1 MGRIARQA
9 RGARVGPRCFKG
21 TLIITGFI
29 ASDRRG
35 VQTTLGRNG
44 SDFSGSIF
52 GSLLDAGEI
61 HIWTDVDGVLSADP
75 RRVPD
80 AKVIDSLS
88 YNEAMELAYFGAKVI
103 HPQTMAPAVGRGI
116 PIWIRNTFAPQK
128 PGSLICAK
136 PDSKLP
142 VKGITSIENIA
153 MVNVEGAG
161 MIGVPGT
168 AHRLFGALR
177 EEGISVILIS
187 QGSSEHSICC
197 AIPGVEAERAARV
210 VAAAFDREIKEGQ
223 IQSIQVD
230 TDLAILAVVGDGMA
244 GLPGVSGKVFNALGS
259 AGVNVHAIAQG
270 ASERN
275 ISVVVDGKD
284 ATRAL
289 RAVHSG
295 FYLSPHTISI
305 GLIGPG
311 AVGRALLEQLAA
323 ESERL
328 RDEFKLDLRA
338 ARHHG
343 QQEDAAGRA
352 GHSPSKAGRR
362 RWTRAPRPRTSRKF
376 VEHLH
381 VDHLPHTV
389 IIDCTADESVAQAL
403 CRVARGRHPRGHAQ
417 QEGEQ
422 RPARATTSRSR
433 KRAALGGSSYLYEA
447 TVGAGLPVIQ
457 TLRDLR
463 ETGDKITSVEGI
475 FSGTLAYLFNVY
487 DGKTPFSRDRQG
499 RQGQGLHRAGS
510 ARRPVGHRLRAQGHH
525 PRPRDGPEAR
535 DERRAGGEPDSGRA
549 REGHHRR
556 FPERPAEVR
565 RRNEEA
571 IRRRRPRAAR
581 CCATWAGSRPTARP
595 RSVWPSST
603 SRMPSPTSR
612 SPTTW
617 CVTPPRATTPIR

>member
-1 MGRIARQA
+1 MSSPDPSAWVVHKFGGSSVADAECFRRVATILETLPPGRLGVVLSACRGVTDALLGLVARAEAQDDAYRGELDALRARHAAIAQSVLSADAAKLYMAAFDRDRHDIEGILHTVKLTRSAAQNVRDLIAGYGEIWSTKLFREFFAARAQGPAGTKSRPGAVQWVDARQC
-9 RGARVGPRCFKG
+9 VVVEWGPLGPAVQWEESRAKLRQLVPAGFNG

-52 GSLLDAGEI
+52 GSLLDSKEI

-116 PIWIRNTFAPQK
+116 PIWIRNTFAPQTA
-128 PGSLICAK
+128 GSLISAK

-230 TDLAILAVVGDGMA
+230 RDLAILAVVGDGMA
-244 GLPGVSGKVFNALGS
+244 GLPGISGKVFNSLGS

-275 ISVVVDGKD
+275 ISVVVDGKE

-295 FYLSPHTISI
+295 FYLSPHTVSI

-311 AVGRALLEQLAA
+311 AVGRVLLEQIAA
-323 ESERL
+323 ERERL
-328 RDEFKLDLRA
+328 LRDFKLDLRVRGIMTSKKMLLSEQGVA
-338 ARHHG
+338 IEGWRKAL
-343 QQEDAAGRA
+343 DASDTLADIG
-352 GHSPSKAGRR
+352 
-362 RWTRAPRPRTSRKF
+362 KF
-376 VEHLH
+376 AEHLH

-389 IIDCTADESVAQAL
+389 ILDCTA
-403 CRVARGRHPRGHAQ
+403 
-417 QEGEQ
+417 
-422 RPARATTSRSR
+422 
-433 KRAALGGSSYLYEA
+433 
-447 TVGAGLPVIQ
+447 
-457 TLRDLR
+457 
-463 ETGDKITSVEGI
+463 
-475 FSGTLAYLFNVY
+475 
-487 DGKTPFSRDRQG
+487 
-499 RQGQGLHRAGS
+499 
-510 ARRPVGHRLRAQGHH
+510 
-525 PRPRDGPEAR
+525 
-535 DERRAGGEPDSGRA
+535 
-549 REGHHRR
+549 
-556 FPERPAEVR
+556 
-565 RRNEEA
+565 
-571 IRRRRPRAAR
+571 
-581 CCATWAGSRPTARP
+581 
-595 RSVWPSST
+595 
-603 SRMPSPTSR
+603 
-612 SPTTW
+612 
-617 CVTPPRATTPIR
+617 